1 MKEVRIMKKILS
13 IVLAILLIASLAL
26 GIAGCDLL
34 SSVVPAL
41 GNSVAGTYYFE
52 EMTQDGETVAREDL
66 EYAAELS
73 GMDLNEFLYLQL
85 NDDGTGVMSMMGE
98 EMEMAYEDGK
108 IWPVGDEDEKIPF
121 TVKGNTL
128 TIEQDDMKMV
138 FKK

>member
-13 IVLAILLIASLAL
+13 SVLAILLIASLAL

-34 SSVVPAL
+34 S
-41 GNSVAGTYYFE
+41 SVAGTYYFE